1 MEKADAAELVREKLR
16 EYETAGSP
24 QLVLLEHKT
33 LTRSFGWVFFY
44 QSRRYVESG
53 DVRDALA
60 GNAPIIVDRDDG
72 TVYVTGTAFPVS
84 HYLLLYQR
92 EKRQRAKA
100 ARPHCPACGA
110 AFDDR
115 ARLDLALTKRPDDGR
130 KVCKAIWTCGECRQR
145 SWRWNDRPGDPL
157 APYMELT

>member
-1 MEKADAAELVREKLR
+1 MEKAEAAELVREKLR

-24 QLVLLEHKT
+24 PLELLEDKT
-33 LTRSFGWVFFY
+33 LTRPFGWVFFY
-44 QSRRYVESG
+44 QSRRYDESG

-84 HYLLLYQR
+84 HYLQLYEA
-92 EKRQRAKA
+92 EKHQRAKA
-100 ARPHCPACGA
+100 ARPPCPACGA

-115 ARLDLALTKRPDDGR
+115 ARLDLALTTRPGDGR
-130 KVCKAIWTCGECRQR
+130 KACKAIWTCGECGQR
-145 SWRWNDRPGDPL
+145 SWRWNDRPSDRL
-157 APYMELT
+157 APYLQ